1 MAIASGGLHP
11 NHPANYT
18 LMMLV
23 SMNDP
28 GMIVL
33 PTHRL
38 FRGMPEMTS
47 QELVAKI
54 GGCFECSP
62 AQNGPQTARDIWDFI
77 VCPRRARPPWRFT
90 LPRTMPGPLLR

>member
-1 MAIASGGLHP
+1 LAIASGGLHP

-62 AQNGPQTARDIWDFI
+62 AQNGPSNGARHLDFI
-77 VCPRRARPPWRFT
+77 DAHDEQGRWRFT
-90 LPRTMPGPLLR
+90 RPRTMLGPLLR